1 MAPHRVHVAVLDT
14 DVPCLPVY
22 SKRGLYSSQFRV
34 LLQAAAERINKNAN
48 VNLRNGP
55 LSVHVTAFD
64 AVGGSLPPLECLRTS
79 PFNASEIQNHG
90 PFGPFDAILIT
101 GSINS
106 TYDSDPW
113 IKVLESYI
121 QTVHSAF
128 PNVKLFGSCFGHQ
141 LIAQAL
147 LSQPNSE
154 RTQNLTH
161 HVEKSAKGFEMG
173 IHPITLSES
182 FTSHFPVFDESTKPF
197 RVQLIHGD
205 IVVPTP
211 IAKSL
216 AAASGVNEVPLPSP
230 WMSIGKSAACDIQG
244 LYCPG
249 RVLSYQGHFEFDSFS
264 NRELCIEFARRAN
277 WPADLLS
284 SYVEQIERSRIPGAE
299 DDDDDSRV
307 AAEAVLLFFAGED
320 GDQAGPMDQ
329 SQVPAMNKLKSISA
343 PGFDVLPDG
352 YVASNGMLTP
362 PID

>member
-1 MAPHRVHVAVLDT
+1 MAPHRIHVAVLDT

-22 SKRGLYSSQFRV
+22 AKRGLYSSQFRV
-34 LLQAAAERINKNAN
+34 LLQAAAERINNNAN

-55 LSVHVTAFD
+55 LGVHVTAFD
-64 AVGGSLPPLECLRTS
+64 AVGCSLPPLECLRTS
-79 PFNASEIQNHG
+79 PFSASETQNHG
-90 PFGPFDAILIT
+90 PFGPIDAILIT
-101 GSINS
+101 GSIS
-106 TYDSDPW
+106 SSYDSDPW

-147 LSQPNSE
+147 LSQHNSDDG
-154 RTQNLTH
+154 TPNLTH
-161 HVEKSAKGFEMG
+161 HVEKSEKGFEMG
-173 IHPITLSES
+173 IQPITLSES
-182 FTSHFPVFDESTKPF
+182 FTSHFPVFDGNSKPL

-216 AAASGVNEVPLPSP
+216 ATASGVSEVPLPSP
-230 WMSIGKSAACDIQG
+230 WMSIGKSAVCDIQG

-264 NRELCIEFARRAN
+264 NRALCIEFARRAS
-277 WPADLLS
+277 WPADVLA
-284 SYVEQIERSRIPGAE
+284 SYIEQIERSKVPGSE
-299 DDDDDSRV
+299 DDDDSKV

-320 GDQAGPMDQ
+320 GSQSSQVDQ
-329 SQVPAMNKLKSISA
+329 SQVPVGNKFASA
-343 PGFDVLPDG
+343 PGFDILPGG

-362 PID
+362 PIG